1 MPAMSS
7 IPFNPATNAAAIV
20 DIILRWIH
28 IVASITWI
36 GLLYFFNLVN
46 APFMQQAAP
55 ATRVAVIPPLM
66 SRAMWWFRWSAVVT
80 VLAGIAYWM
89 RIGGA
94 DARNASTTPGFL
106 FMTFFVVWVLAFIF
120 QMGLLMSGMG
130 TAIVAVG
137 ETVLITAAGLVFLG
151 LNNHG
156 WEGNRTL
163 CIGVGGGIGLVMLL
177 NVWGLVWR
185 ANKKVIRWAEDAG
198 ARGETMPPDL
208 AAFAAKAQVAAR
220 VNFGLS
226 FPLLFF
232 MAAASHYPLFG
243 R

>member
-1 MPAMSS
+1 MVS
-7 IPFNPATNAAAIV
+7 IPFSPATNSAAIIDV
-20 DIILRWIH
+20 VLRWIH
-28 IVASITWI
+28 FVAGIAWI
-36 GLLYFFNLVN
+36 GLLYFFNLVSM
-46 APFMQQAAP
+46 PFMEQASP
-55 ATRVAVIPPLM
+55 QTRVAVIPGMLA
-66 SRAMWWFRWSAVVT
+66 RAMWWFRWSAVVT

-89 RIGGA
+89 RIGAA
-94 DARNASTTPGFL
+94 DARNASESPGFL
-106 FMTFFVVWVLAFIF
+106 FMTFFVVWVLAFVF
-120 QMGLLMSGMG
+120 QMGLFMSGLR
-130 TAIVAVG
+130 TA
-137 ETVLITAAGLVFLG
+137 LIAAAEVVVIGAATLIFLG

-163 CIGVGGGIGLVMLL
+163 CIGVGGGMGLVMLL

-185 ANKKVIRWAEDAG
+185 ANKKVIRWAEQAG
-198 ARGETMPPDL
+198 AAPALMPPDL
-208 AAFAAKAQVAAR
+208 ASFYAKAQVAAR

>member
-1 MPAMSS
+1 MTS
-7 IPFNPATNAAAIV
+7 IPFNPATNAAAII
-20 DIILRWIH
+20 DIVLRWVH
-28 IVASITWI
+28 IVAGITWI
-36 GLLYFFNLVN
+36 GLLYFFNLVSMP
-46 APFMQQAAP
+46 AMQELSPGA
-55 ATRVAVIPPLM
+55 RVAVIPPVF

-89 RIGGA
+89 RIGSA
-94 DARNASTTPGFL
+94 DARNASTSPGFL

-120 QMGLLMSGMG
+120 QFGLFMAGMKVG
-130 TAIVAVG
+130 VAAAGEAVIVIVAS
-137 ETVLITAAGLVFLG
+137 LVFLG

-156 WEGNRTL
+156 WESNRAL

-185 ANKKVIRWAEDAG
+185 ANKKLIRWA
-198 ARGETMPPDL
+198 GETAATASPMPAEL
-208 AAFAAKAQVAAR
+208 AAFLSKSQVAAR

-232 MAAASHYPLFG
+232 MAAASHFPLFG

>member
-1 MPAMSS
+1 MFT
-7 IPFNPATNAAAIV
+7 IPFSPATNSAAII

-28 IVASITWI
+28 IVAGITWI
-36 GLLYFFNLVN
+36 GLLYFFNLVSL
-46 APFMQQAAP
+46 PFLEEASP
-55 ATRVAVIPPLM
+55 ATRVAVIPRLI

-89 RIGGA
+89 RIGTT
-94 DARNASTTPGFL
+94 DARNASASPGFL

-120 QMGLLMSGMG
+120 QMGLFMSGMK
-130 TAIVAVG
+130 TAMVAVG
-137 ETVLITAAGLVFLG
+137 ETILIVGAALIFLA

-198 ARGETMPPDL
+198 TRGEPMPSAL
-208 AAFAAKAQVAAR
+208 ISFNSKAQVAAR

-232 MAAASHYPLFG
+232 MAAASHFPLFG

>member
-1 MPAMSS
+1 MAS
-7 IPFNPATNAAAIV
+7 IPFSPATNAAAIL
-20 DIILRWIH
+20 DIVLRWIH
-28 IVASITWI
+28 FVAGITWI
-36 GLLYFFNLVN
+36 GLLYFFNLVSTPLLQEVS
-46 APFMQQAAP
+46 AP
-55 ATRVAVIPPLM
+55 TRVAVIPPLM

-89 RIGGA
+89 RIGGT
-94 DARNASTTPGFL
+94 DARNGSASPGFL

-120 QMGLLMSGMG
+120 QMGLFMAGMK
-130 TAIVAVG
+130 TAVVAIA
-137 ETVLITAAGLVFLG
+137 ETILIAAAALIFLG

-156 WEGNRTL
+156 WESNRTL

-185 ANKKVIRWAEDAG
+185 ANKKIIRWAEGAG
-198 ARGETMPPDL
+198 ARGEAMPPEL
-208 AAFAAKAQVAAR
+208 ASFAAKAQVAAR

-232 MAAASHYPLFG
+232 MAAASHFPLFG

>member
-1 MPAMSS
+1 MVS
-7 IPFNPATNAAAIV
+7 IPFSPATNSAAIIDV
-20 DIILRWIH
+20 VLRWIH
-28 IVASITWI
+28 FVAGIAWI
-36 GLLYFFNLVN
+36 GLLYFFNLVSM
-46 APFMQQAAP
+46 PFMQQASP
-55 ATRVAVIPPLM
+55 QTRLAVIPGMLA
-66 SRAMWWFRWSAVVT
+66 RAMWWFRWSAVVT

-89 RIGGA
+89 RIGAA
-94 DARNASTTPGFL
+94 DARNASESPGFL
-106 FMTFFVVWVLAFIF
+106 FMTFFVVWVLAFVF
-120 QMGLLMSGMG
+120 QMGLFMSGLR
-130 TAIVAVG
+130 TA
-137 ETVLITAAGLVFLG
+137 LIAAAEVVVIGAATLIFLG

-163 CIGVGGGIGLVMLL
+163 CIGVGGGMGLVMLL

-185 ANKKVIRWAEDAG
+185 ANKKVIRWAEQAG
-198 ARGETMPPDL
+198 AAPAPMPPDL
-208 AAFAAKAQVAAR
+208 ASFYAKAQVAAR